1 MKNIIKFLSLV
12 LLLPFVLHSCNN
24 EDYRDWTK
32 AEPSFKLYDTSL
44 GSNVLYSKM
53 ENNPFRLTW
62 DNLDAASSYDI
73 VFSNSS
79 DFTIKV
85 KLGTSNKNTYTTTI
99 GALNTALLQAGY
111 SPYSIKKVYFR
122 IEAGSNVSLPIA
134 FDVQPYPVEVP
145 VITAPTAGSVITL
158 DANNPTGIE
167 KTNT

>member
-1 MKNIIKFLSLV
+1 MFNNNSTIIMKNIIKFLSLV

-44 GSNVLYSKM
+44 GSNVLYSTM

-62 DNLDAASSYDI
+62 DNLDATSSYDI
-73 VFSNSS
+73 VFSNSN

-134 FDVQPYPVEVP
+134 FDVQPYPDRK
-145 VITAPTAGSVITL
+145 SVV
-158 DANNPTGIE
+158 
-167 KTNT
+167 

>member
-44 GSNVLYSKM
+44 GSNVLYSTM

-62 DNLDAASSYDI
+62 DNLDATSSYDI
-73 VFSNSS
+73 VFSNSN

-99 GALNTALLQAGY
+99 GALNTVYCKLDIHHIQLKK
-111 SPYSIKKVYFR
+111 SIL
-122 IEAGSNVSLPIA
+122 E
-134 FDVQPYPVEVP
+134 
-145 VITAPTAGSVITL
+145 
-158 DANNPTGIE
+158 
-167 KTNT
+167 